1 MNLIPR
7 CKGVYLLVM
16 VPKSDSIARIGRSG
30 IEIDLRPDTLLIYV
44 GSAMG
49 PGGLRARI
57 RRHLTRS
64 GKKLYWHIDYLTSR
78 PDIDIGYILYACT
91 THKEAEKDLAER
103 CSRILEKGPHGFGS
117 GDDPYNRTHL
127 FVYRGD
133 PIILV
138 ENLLPGCF
146 RDLGLF
152 YVLLEEK

>member
-1 MNLIPR
+1 MDLIPR

-16 VPKSDSIARIGRSG
+16 APKLDSIARIGRSG
-30 IEIDLRPDTLLIYV
+30 IEVALRPGTLLIYV

-64 GKKLYWHIDYLTSR
+64 GKKQYWHIDYLTSR

-91 THKEAEKDLAER
+91 SHKGAEKDLAER
-103 CSRILEKGPHGFGS
+103 CSRILEEGPPGFGS
-117 GDDPYNRTHL
+117 GDDPHNRTHL

-133 PIILV
+133 LTMLV
-138 ENLLPGCF
+138 ENLLPRCF
-146 RDLGLF
+146 KDLGLF
-152 YVLLEEK
+152 YVLLEER